1 MRAREGVME
10 SRLFGEELHKLYPV
24 VEPNLSDSG
33 CADNV
38 LEFLVMAGER
48 SLPEVRCY
56 KFNLSNKILF
66 ILITIHYL
74 HMESFNEKFPNKRKM

>member
-10 SRLFGEELHKLYPV
+10 SKLFGDQLHKLYPV

-48 SLPEVRCY
+48 SLPEVSL
-56 KFNLSNKILF
+56 FHLNNLVIEN
-66 ILITIHYL
+66 
-74 HMESFNEKFPNKRKM
+74 

>member
-10 SRLFGEELHKLYPV
+10 SKLFGNDLQKLYPV

-48 SLPEVRCY
+48 SLPEVIMQRNIYSCCCLY
-56 KFNLSNKILF
+56 FF
-66 ILITIHYL
+66 ITICNFSTL
-74 HMESFNEKFPNKRKM
+74 